1 MNYDRKIPII
11 RMLENNASLNQE
23 KKVAEFVS
31 KLIFNNIALELS
43 NGTLIP
49 GKRIKRE
56 SPGSV

>member
-23 KKVAEFVS
+23 KEAAEFVS